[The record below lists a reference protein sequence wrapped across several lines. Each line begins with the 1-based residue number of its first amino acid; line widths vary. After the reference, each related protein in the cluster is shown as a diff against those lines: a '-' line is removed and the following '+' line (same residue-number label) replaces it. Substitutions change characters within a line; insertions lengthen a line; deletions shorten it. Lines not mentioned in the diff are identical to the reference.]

1 MWKVDHV
8 WAVDAKRQIRFTGV
22 RSLPSLATNQCQF
35 VCPHTCLA
43 VVYSMCL
50 PVVVV
55 LVDVVLKYP
64 VSFASACWEEWTG
77 NINAVSESTLW
88 NSEVFLL
95 LFKSV
100 QAFSDDSSV
109 FSTVCFKN
117 TCQWLLRAF
126 RAHYVHIYMHYLIL
140 KIYLNNLVIMHV
152 FSSFIQWVFQ
162 NVGFLL

>member
-1 MWKVDHV
+1 MGSVSLGNSKYGSPLFMWKFDHV

-43 VVYSMCL
+43 VVYSVCL

-88 NSEVFLL
+88 NSEVFYSCLKVL
-95 LFKSV
+95 RPLAMIALFLVLCVFKTLTNDSWELSV
-100 QAFSDDSSV
+100 PIMF
-109 FSTVCFKN
+109 
-117 TCQWLLRAF
+117 
-126 RAHYVHIYMHYLIL
+126 IYSRHALFNFENI
-140 KIYLNNLVIMHV
+140 
-152 FSSFIQWVFQ
+152 SQ
-162 NVGFLL
+162 

>member
-1 MWKVDHV
+1 VGSVSLGNSKYGSPLFMWKVDHV

-43 VVYSMCL
+43 VVYSVCL

-95 LFKSV
+95 LFKSA
-100 QAFSDDSSV
+100 QAFSDDSPVS
-109 FSTVCFKN
+109 STVCFQN
-117 TCQWLLRAF
+117 TCRWLLRAF
-126 RAHYVHIYMHYLIL
+126 RTHYVHI
-140 KIYLNNLVIMHV
+140 
-152 FSSFIQWVFQ
+152 
-162 NVGFLL
+162 